1 MGEKGKA
8 ADVGS
13 KLKKL
18 ETVLNVTEVGE
29 CLLKTYHV
37 PSAVLS
43 ANFTL
48 GGREVSLSI
57 LSLIL

>member
-43 ANFTL
+43 ANFT
-48 GGREVSLSI
+48 
-57 LSLIL
+57 